1 MLDVWDEGLWDD
13 ALWDAA
19 APATPR
25 TTRNTMW
32 VSIGMS
38 GFAHAPIV
46 QVQVAQ
52 NARPDVE
59 LIAIGTTQERGG
71 VNV

>member
-1 MLDVWDEGLWDD
+1 
-13 ALWDAA
+13 
-19 APATPR
+19 
-25 TTRNTMW
+25 
-32 VSIGMS
+32 
-38 GFAHAPIV
+38 V

-52 NARPDVE
+52 AVRPNVE

>member
-1 MLDVWDEGLWDD
+1 V
-13 ALWDAA
+13 
-19 APATPR
+19 
-25 TTRNTMW
+25 RNTLW

-46 QVQVAQ
+46 QVTVAQ
-52 NARPDVE
+52 VSRPRVE
-59 LIAIGTTQERGG
+59 LIAIATTQERGG